1 MKSGLANIGVLA
13 AVAAGTV
20 FSFQNCGGFNTAID
34 SKAKASLVENRV
46 FATGDQQPLVIDGRC
61 YQVDVV
67 GTKKEIPCPDSSP
80 TPTPTPN
87 PSATPTPIP
96 SATPTPTPP
105 VVVVPPAKLPVDLF
119 CSVNAVL
126 GVGGTLRAAE
136 SSNVIYSFADQN
148 NAVVCEVS
156 QIGGREAV
164 INTSHITIEG
174 LAQKCPSLNTGRYFM
189 TMKTVGW
196 TGKSFLISYDMSARA
211 TAPTAPFGTPEYF
224 QQVQTMFTTGIIYSL
239 KVKVTKAMSGQ
250 IDLVADEKA
259 PCEGVNAAAY
269 PNCLADFGTNPA
281 KIVLDTNP
289 GPAKENLP
297 ERCEHSTPT
306 SPLVIQLGNEMPI
319 RLTPPLDGIRF
330 DIMGQNAVPAHTP
343 KLISW
348 FDDTS
353 AAANYLL
360 ALPDE
365 NGEIRGIDELF
376 GDNTTG
382 PDGRTASN
390 GYTALAKYDGR
401 LAHGGFDQRAVDGL
415 ITPDDEVFDDLRLW
429 ADANRDGIA
438 QASEVSTLASR
449 GISVIDLNYD
459 PNYLE
464 RDQFGNEIRMK
475 SVVKTRDGK
484 LHRIYDIWFR
494 TFK

>member
-1 MKSGLANIGVLA
+1 MTRAFAKLGIVVAFA
-13 AVAAGTV
+13 AATV
-20 FSFQNCGGFNTAID
+20 FSFQNCGGFNTSID

-46 FATGDQQPLVIDGRC
+46 FATGDQQPLVIDGKC
-61 YQVDVV
+61 YRVDVV
-67 GTKKEIPCPDSSP
+67 GTKTEIPCVDPSP
-80 TPTPTPN
+80 TPTPD
-87 PSATPTPIP
+87 PSATPTP
-96 SATPTPTPP
+96 SPTP
-105 VVVVPPAKLPVDLF
+105 VVMVPPSKLPVDLF

-126 GVGGTLRAAE
+126 GVGGTLRSAE
-136 SSNVIYSFADQN
+136 SSNVSYSFADQN
-148 NAVVCEVS
+148 KAVVCEVF
-156 QIGGREAV
+156 QTGGREAV
-164 INTSHITIEG
+164 INTSHITIAD
-174 LAQKCPSLNTGRYFM
+174 LAQKCPTLKSGRYFL
-189 TMKTVGW
+189 TMKTAGW
-196 TGKSFLISYDMSARA
+196 TGKSFLISYDMSVRA
-211 TAPTAPFGTPEYF
+211 PAPTAPFGTPKYF
-224 QQVQTMFTTGIIYSL
+224 EEVSAVFTAAIVYGVN
-239 KVKVTKAMSGQ
+239 VKVTKAMNGQ
-250 IDLVADEKA
+250 IDLVADDKA
-259 PCEGVNAAAY
+259 PCEGADLSAY

-306 SPLVIQLGNEMPI
+306 SPLVIQLGNESPI

-330 DIMGQNAVPAHTP
+330 DIMGQNATPAHKP

-353 AAANYLL
+353 ASENFLL

-365 NGEIRGIDELF
+365 NGQIRGIDELF

-401 LAHGGFDQRAVDGL
+401 LARGGFDHRAVDGL
-415 ITPDDEVFDDLRLW
+415 ITPEDEIFDDLRLW

-464 RDQFGNEIRMK
+464 RDEFGNEIRMK